1 MLRRNATTKCG
12 LGQLFSYPT
21 NPVENTGLVAFGCK
35 VLPVELGGFKCAGE
49 PQGFSKVAGLGFQA
63 AYDSRVED
71 FATALNPLRVGQGLT
86 TKQEVYAQA
95 RFANKDPVTAYTE
108 AFEPEGWQRHSIAD
122 AARRLDYDSRIVA
135 RVAQL
140 NADRMKH
147 SSLLPHLGPEFVTD
161 GLMRLAMTAEKESV
175 KLGSLIALGK
185 VAGIDLF
192 RETTRVERVDRTA
205 EDVDRE
211 LKAKLQQLMA
221 GMTIDGAAPVDVT
234 PAKPT
239 PSGAK
244 LDRRRKPVAR

>member
-1 MLRRNATTKCG
+1 MDTLE
-12 LGQLFSYPT
+12 Y
-21 NPVENTGLVAFGCK
+21 TGFL
-35 VLPVELGGFKCAGE
+35 
-49 PQGFSKVAGLGFQA
+49 
-63 AYDSRVED
+63 D
-71 FATALNPLRVGQGLT
+71 PLRVFQGLT
-86 TKQEVYAQA
+86 PKQEAYALA
-95 RFANKDPVTAYTE
+95 RFNGAGPSEAYSATFDISGTKPEHIKRMAYDVDRNPHVT
-108 AFEPEGWQRHSIAD
+108 
-122 AARRLDYDSRIVA
+122 A

-140 NADRMKH
+140 TAERMKK

-221 GMTIDGAAPVDVT
+221 GMTIDATPNPSSPDPVKPQ
-234 PAKPT
+234 PAGGKR
-239 PSGAK
+239 
-244 LDRRRKPVAR
+244 DRRRKPTPG